1 MKILRTLLLSAVL
14 APLAAGCAM
23 QMQPEAANV
32 RRIAVV
38 EPQEPESYS
47 AEVSHPFGV
56 LGRVADTLRGRTLE
70 SDTFTA
76 AVKAQGFY
84 IANRFGERTAQA
96 LRAQGY
102 DVVLVRNAYRVRDGI
117 THLDFDKSTVDALL
131 TFDLDTVGFLA
142 PRGDAPFQPALAV
155 AVSLDPT
162 AVLEYVPLYK
172 ARYMYGWQGHVGTW
186 THLPAPAQYAYSS
199 HEDLMARRAEAVQVL
214 HAGADAIAAR
224 IGQDLARK
232 R

>member
-1 MKILRTLLLSAVL
+1 MKIPRTFISVAFIALL
-14 APLAAGCAM
+14 AGCAM
-23 QMQPEAANV
+23 QMQPEAASV
-32 RRIAVV
+32 RRIAVI

-47 AEVSHPFGV
+47 ADVSHPFGV
-56 LGRVADTLRGRTLE
+56 LGRVADTLRGRTLQ
-70 SDTFTA
+70 SDAFTA
-76 AVKAQGFY
+76 AIKAQGFY
-84 IANRFGERTAQA
+84 IASRLGERTAQA

-142 PRGDAPFQPALAV
+142 PRGDAPLQPALAV

-162 AVLEYVPLYK
+162 AMLEYVPFYK
-172 ARYMYGWQGHVGTW
+172 ARYMYGWEGHVGTW
-186 THLPAPAQYAYSS
+186 THLPAPAQYTYRG
-199 HEDLMARRAEAVQVL
+199 HEDLMARRAEAAQVL

>member
-1 MKILRTLLLSAVL
+1 
-14 APLAAGCAM
+14 M
-23 QMQPEAANV
+23 QMQPETASV
-32 RRIAVV
+32 RRIAVI
-38 EPQEPESYS
+38 EPQEPATYS
-47 AEVSHPFGV
+47 ADVSHPFGV

-70 SDTFTA
+70 SDAFTA
-76 AVKAQGFY
+76 AMKSDGFY
-84 IANRFGERTAQA
+84 IAPRLGERTAQA

-102 DVVLVRNAYRVRDGI
+102 DVVLVRNAWRVKDGI

-155 AVSLDPT
+155 AASLDPT
-162 AVLEYVPLYK
+162 ATLEFVPMYK
-172 ARYMYGWQGHVGTW
+172 SRYMFGWQGHVGTW
-186 THLPAPAQYAYSS
+186 THLPAPAQHAYQS
-199 HEDLMARRAEAVQVL
+199 HEDLMARRKEAAQVL
-214 HAGADAIAAR
+214 YSGADLIAAR